1 MVKPDQVDDVAASNL
16 ANDIVKKIQEKLSA
30 LERSFDLFYRKYED
44 MGKGIERAAEAYRV
58 GSGHIDRYKR
68 HLDETLQ
75 LEGFQE
81 EVEAL
86 PAETSSEG

>member
-1 MVKPDQVDDVAASNL
+1 MV
-16 ANDIVKKIQEKLSA
+16 
-30 LERSFDLFYRKYED
+30 
-44 MGKGIERAAEAYRV
+44 KGIERATEAYRV

-86 PAETSSEG
+86 PAETPTKD